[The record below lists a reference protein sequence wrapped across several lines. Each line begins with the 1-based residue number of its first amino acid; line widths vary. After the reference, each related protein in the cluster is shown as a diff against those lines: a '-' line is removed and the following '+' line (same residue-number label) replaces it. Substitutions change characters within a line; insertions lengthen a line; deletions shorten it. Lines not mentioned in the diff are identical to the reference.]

1 MPRLTKIVLCLL
13 VGLVLFLPAIERV
26 DFWDNLPATGEDLEL
41 TEISLLVL
49 VGFTLCF
56 RLVRLVIQLVL
67 FALHVNIAAFAEE
80 VSHPTCPLRFRSA
93 FPHDLPNPALS
104 LRI

>member
-1 MPRLTKIVLCLL
+1 MPRLTKIVLVLL

-26 DFWDNLPATGEDLEL
+26 DFWDNFPVTGQDLEL

-56 RLVRLVIQLVL
+56 RLVWLAVQLVL
-67 FALHVNIAAFAEE
+67 LFLHENIAAFAE
-80 VSHPTCPLRFRSA
+80 VCHLPGPLRFKSA
-93 FPHDLPNPALS
+93 LPHDLPNPALS